1 MKNIKK
7 SVLLSLISLALISCG
22 EKTSASDV
30 TSSPRPTDKVTNT
43 EAPKPTEP
51 VMPDTTVGPDT
62 STTAPGT
69 DTDSEPGTDSEPSTD
84 EDAWGTEISSL
95 MTKHLGGVVL
105 PYISLGRNPEGS
117 WTRNSGDYGIL
128 TVIGSKFDKKLL
140 TDATTAFE
148 AKGWTC
154 DATATT
160 FTGELK
166 DKHVKVELTSD
177 QYGYAMLTA
186 VYDEPF
192 DATSVDSWDQDTLD
206 SMRDH
211 LGGHTLPFIYTGMA
225 VPFTQWSNTTKTF
238 SIDGGKW
245 DDSVLDLALTSLTN
259 AKFTNVKKTTESW
272 GVVVSGDFTFDDGC
286 SVSVSLYKSGAE
298 TVPFPYLSVFYK
310 EAYNPVEGATWPSA
324 ISNRFND
331 SFDGH
336 QLPYLYLG
344 SDELSSDW
352 NSTVTK
358 LSISGGAFDT
368 RMFASAKTTLEA
380 DGFDCVDEM
389 DSKGTQKSLIAS
401 KKMTDGCTMVAVLF
415 GNSKLAKL
423 DVYYYSP
430 LSIPADATKFDETV
444 TAKMDKYLD
453 GHSAEVPFV
462 YLGTDRLDVS
472 FDDYSDALE
481 IVGDKFNGA
490 MIDNAKK
497 SFTDAGYTV
506 SMASDDSYGR
516 VFTATKTLS
525 DKCVIKAEM
534 ASSYGTKTAILSLS
548 CVEGFNPPAEGSAE
562 AAWSNTVKDAMKIE
576 LGGNVL
582 PFFYLGTKAAT
593 LKQSKNTIELVGGAY
608 NSQILDFAKTALKT
622 MEGFTWTFTDGVDR
636 IDGNGVD
643 SNGNKITIA
652 LYKNSKNKAY
662 FKATYLKAFVVP
674 TNGAWSTEIQQAMT
688 TNFGEVL
695 PFVYLA
701 VDAPVADE
709 FYNGKLDITGGTW
722 DDQIYDLAEKA
733 FKAAGFTLSSE
744 HSINNYGEMVTAYKE
759 SNGKLIRIAVY
770 NSGDTAMYRACV
782 AETPTY
788 PTDQTEWSSAIKTK
802 MDSYMGTKNT
812 IPYFYTGD
820 NTPSVRER
828 QWTTGNGKTYL
839 QISSLSNWNE
849 NYTLNAK
856 KVLETAGWTTTFYAV
871 QGDTNSTA
879 GSKLVAKNTYSDG
892 SSVVLTIKANYSN
905 TIYIAYQPAF
915 TPSLETSWAPSVL
928 NAMQT
933 NLNGNVIP
941 YFYLGTDEPTFE
953 FDRSTHCLQVI
964 GGVWNDEIYSL
975 AEQAFKA
982 DTNLEWNVLYDYS
995 VGQYSSGKT
1004 LIAVAE
1010 EKETGKH
1017 LTVKVYNYT
1026 SGTNEYGIQAPT
1038 MEIYYN

>member
-1 MKNIKK
+1 MKNVKK

-22 EKTSASDV
+22 ENTSASDV
-30 TSSPRPTDKVTNT
+30 TTATRPTDKVTNT
-43 EAPKPTEP
+43 ETAKPIETAT
-51 VMPDTTVGPDT
+51 PDTTVGPDT
-62 STTAPGT
+62 TTAP
-69 DTDSEPGTDSEPSTD
+69 DTDSEPNTDSEPRTD
-84 EDAWGTEISSL
+84 EDAWGEEISTL
-95 MTKHLGGVVL
+95 MSKHLGGVVL

-117 WTRNSGDYGIL
+117 WARNSGDYGIL
-128 TVIGSKFDKKLL
+128 TVIGSKFNKDLL
-140 TDATTAFE
+140 TTATTAFE

-154 DATATT
+154 TTTATT

-245 DDSVLDLALTSLTN
+245 DDSVLDLALDSLTKAN
-259 AKFTNVKKTTESW
+259 YTNVKKTTESW

-310 EAYNPVEGATWPSA
+310 EAYNPVEGATWPSV

-358 LSISGGAFDT
+358 LTISGGAFDT
-368 RMFASAKTTLEA
+368 RMFASAKATLTA
-380 DGFDCVDEM
+380 DGYDCTDEM
-389 DSKGTQKSLIAS
+389 DSKGAQKSLIAS
-401 KKMTDGCTMVAVLF
+401 KKMSDGCTMVAVLF

-430 LSIPADATKFDETV
+430 LSIPADATEFDEV
-444 TAKMDKYLD
+444 VKAKMDKYLD

-462 YLGTDRLDVS
+462 YLGTDVLDVS
-472 FDDYSDALE
+472 FDDYDDALE

-497 SFTDAGYTV
+497 SFADAGYTI
-506 SMASDDSYGR
+506 SLASDESYGR

-525 DKCVIKAEM
+525 DKCVITAKM
-534 ASSYGTKTAILSLS
+534 ASSYGTKTAVLSLS
-548 CVEGFNPPAEGSAE
+548 CVEGYNPPSAGSAE
-562 AAWSNTVKDAMKIE
+562 AAWSETIKGAMTLE
-576 LGGNVL
+576 LGGHVL
-582 PFFYLGTKAAT
+582 PYFYLGTKAAA
-593 LKQSKNTIELVGGAY
+593 LKQSKNTIELVGGSY
-608 NSQILDFAKTALKT
+608 NSEILTSTKEALKT

-636 IDGNGVD
+636 IDGTGVD
-643 SNGNKITIA
+643 KDGNKITIA

-674 TNGAWSTEIQQAMT
+674 TNGAWSEAVQSAMT

-701 VDAPVADE
+701 TDAPDAGE
-709 FYNGKLDITGGTW
+709 FYDGRLDIKGGTW
-722 DDQIYDLAEKA
+722 DDQMYDLAEKA
-733 FKAAGFTLSSE
+733 FKASGFTLSTGTSE
-744 HSINNYGEMVTAYKE
+744 NDSGEMITAYKE
-759 SNGKLIRIAVY
+759 SNGKLIRLAVY
-770 NSGDTAMYRACV
+770 NSSDVAMYRACV
-782 AETPTY
+782 DEAPTY
-788 PTDQTEWSSAIKTK
+788 PTDQTDWSSAIKTAIEG
-802 MDSYMGTKNT
+802 YMGTTNT

-820 NTPSVRER
+820 STPSTR
-828 QWTTGNGKTYL
+828 QRTWSGNGKIYL
-839 QISSLSNWNE
+839 QISSLKNWNQ

-871 QGDTNSTA
+871 QGDISSAA
-879 GSKLVAKNTYSDG
+879 GAKLVAKNTYSDG
-892 SSVVLTIKANYSN
+892 SSVVLTIKAGYSN
-905 TIYIAYQPAF
+905 TIYIAYQKPFA
-915 TPSLETSWAPSVL
+915 PSLETSWAPTVL
-928 NAMQT
+928 NAMES
-933 NLNGNVIP
+933 NLNGHVIP
-941 YFYLGTDEPTFE
+941 YFYMGTDEPTFA
-953 FDRSTHCLQVI
+953 FDRTTHCLQVV
-964 GGVWNDEIYSL
+964 GSVWNEEIYGL
-975 AEQAFKA
+975 AEKALKA
-982 DTNLEWNVLYDYS
+982 DTSLEWNILYDYS

-1004 LIAVAE
+1004 LLAVAE
-1010 EKETGKH
+1010 EKDTGKH
-1017 LTVKVYNYT
+1017 LTVKIYNFT
-1026 SGTNEYGIQAPT
+1026 SGTNEYGVQAPV
-1038 MEIYYN
+1038 MEVYYN